1 MPLNTDTLRDAIT
14 HRRAWL
20 DGLNAYA
27 KTHPHR
33 AADIEAASGVL
44 NGAPADP
51 SEADVASAAAGV
63 EHALPVIRD
72 ALEAQIAQ
80 AEREWDGED
89 SNDGGYWKHELR
101 ALNRLASEIN
111 KNSVSDTS
119 PECAL

>member
-1 MPLNTDTLRDAIT
+1 MSLNTDILRDAIT

-20 DGLNAYA
+20 DGLHAFA

-33 AADIEAASGVL
+33 AADIEAASGAL
-44 NGAPADP
+44 NSAPSGP
-51 SEADVASAAAGV
+51 SEADAVSAAAGV

-101 ALNRLASEIN
+101 ALNRLDAEIKHN
-111 KNSVSDTS
+111 
-119 PECAL
+119 PEPDQAPEPAL

>member
-1 MPLNTDTLRDAIT
+1 MPLNTDILRDAIT

-20 DGLNAYA
+20 DGLIAFA

-33 AADIEAASGVL
+33 AADIEAASGAL
-44 NGAPADP
+44 NSAPSGP
-51 SEADVASAAAGV
+51 SEADAVSAAAGV
-63 EHALPVIRD
+63 EHALPVIRE

-80 AEREWDGED
+80 AEQEWDGDD

-101 ALNRLASEIN
+101 ALNGLASEIN

-119 PECAL
+119 LEFAL